1 MEKPNRGKDDEKEKQ
16 KLMPVQKI
24 SNPEVFEKPR
34 KRRFTAEYKL
44 KILGEADACQDDGE
58 IGTLLRREGLYSSY
72 LTAWR
77 RQREEGT
84 LGALGPKKRGRKSKR
99 TDPLAV
105 EVQKLKKE
113 NQKLKKRLMQ
123 TETIIEVQKKMS
135 EALGIPLKSPEE
147 EEND

>member
-1 MEKPNRGKDDEKEKQ
+1 MENSNKAKDKEKQ
-16 KLMPVQKI
+16 PLTPVQKI

-34 KRRFTAEYKL
+34 KRRFTAEHKL

-58 IGTLLRREGLYSSY
+58 IGTLLRREGIYSSY

>member
-1 MEKPNRGKDDEKEKQ
+1 MENSNKAKDKEKQ
-16 KLMPVQKI
+16 PLMSVQKI

-44 KILGEADACQDDGE
+44 KILGEADACKDDGE
-58 IGTLLRREGLYSSY
+58 IGTVLRREGIYSSY

-99 TDPLAV
+99 TDPLAA

-135 EALGIPLKSPEE
+135 EALEIPLKSPEE

>member
-1 MEKPNRGKDDEKEKQ
+1 MENSNKAKDKEKQ
-16 KLMPVQKI
+16 PLMPVEKI

-44 KILGEADACQDDGE
+44 KILGEADACKDDGE
-58 IGTLLRREGLYSSY
+58 IGTVLRREGIYSSY

-99 TDPLAV
+99 TDPLAA

-113 NQKLKKRLMQ
+113 NQKLKKRLIQ

-135 EALGIPLKSPEE
+135 EALGIPMKSPEE

>member
-1 MEKPNRGKDDEKEKQ
+1 M
-16 KLMPVQKI
+16 MPVEKI

-44 KILGEADACQDDGE
+44 KILGEADACKDDGE
-58 IGTLLRREGLYSSY
+58 IGTVLRREGIYSSY

-99 TDPLAV
+99 TDPLAA

-113 NQKLKKRLMQ
+113 NQRLKKRLMQ

-135 EALGIPLKSPEE
+135 EALEIPLKSPEE

>member
-1 MEKPNRGKDDEKEKQ
+1 MENSNNAKDKEKQ
-16 KLMPVQKI
+16 PLMPVQKV

-58 IGTLLRREGLYSSY
+58 IGTVLRREGLYSSY

-99 TDPLAV
+99 RDPLAA

-135 EALGIPLKSPEE
+135 EALGIPLKSPDE